1 MNAPKATRPCALICF
16 PCKEHFLFFR
26 RSPSAPLFRAVCLS
40 GLVER
45 FAQGGS
51 FLHLFSLFFMV
62 CVPFSSSVAAPSWSS
77 LVALSV
83 GAASSVRVRASV
95 HSFSG
100 AVSVFAFRSVVAAS
114 AFSARCAGVVG
125 VFCAVRSVVG
135 RGGVR
140 LWCVSVPCLAGS
152 PSAPCGWVR
161 PAAALASLR
170 RRAVAGGAS
179 C

>member
-1 MNAPKATRPCALICF
+1 ML
-16 PCKEHFLFFR
+16 
-26 RSPSAPLFRAVCLS
+26 
-40 GLVER
+40 
-45 FAQGGS
+45 
-51 FLHLFSLFFMV
+51 

-83 GAASSVRVRASV
+83 GAASSVCVRASV

-100 AVSVFAFRSVVAAS
+100 AVSVFSFRSVVAAS

-140 LWCVSVPCLAGS
+140 LWCVSVPCVVVR
-152 PSAPCGWVR
+152 PAPCGWVR
-161 PAAALASLR
+161 PAAALASCR
-170 RRAVAGGAS
+170 RSVVGGAS